1 MDEKG
6 YTITP
11 VSLLLM
17 IPLIILAVAFG
28 DVVDEV
34 NQFSTITIGSDVTEG
49 TVSAVYTY
57 IKYGAAD
64 SGRWGAYNVTRTVID
79 RQHFLTDSK
88 LHVRE
93 VVAGQLSEHV
103 VDSCSKL
110 SRETGRNI
118 SINNKQIPINTTN
131 FTMDNIFTAS
141 DIEVS
146 QVDAYGKGD
155 PYGFYVVVKAGV
167 PIKVEQEGQVYEGTL
182 PEIRGYAPI
191 IGMEDPYIWIQ
202 SSFRTR
208 NAIYPY
214 SQYEKAYD
222 GSLIF
227 HFDDRVDI
235 NRVKIENLGDCLN
248 GTGNPEKIPGMPQ
261 YFPNPNGLNFFER
274 LQGSQIA
281 GEQADTRLSTF
292 VVGDPLSDMHQ
303 GKTISAVDI
312 EYFAEPP
319 IAGTKIMLGGNDY
332 LDSRGAVFYLS
343 STYKTRF
350 ALQSNYN
357 SNKP

>member
-11 VSLLLM
+11 VALLLM
-17 IPLIILAVAFG
+17 IPVIILAVAFG

-34 NQFSTITIGSDVTEG
+34 NQFSTITIGSDVTGG
-49 TVSAVYTY
+49 TVSSVYTY
-57 IKYGAAD
+57 IKYGAGD
-64 SGRWGAYNVTRTVID
+64 SGRWGAYNVTRAVID
-79 RQHFLTDSK
+79 RQNFLPDSK
-88 LHVRE
+88 LYVRE

-103 VDSCSKL
+103 IDSCSKL

-118 SINNKQIPINTTN
+118 SINNKQIPVNTSN

-191 IGMEDPYIWIQ
+191 VGMEDPYIWIK
-202 SSFRTR
+202 SSFRIR

-214 SQYEKAYD
+214 TQYEKSY
-222 GSLIF
+222 GGTEIF

-235 NRVKIENLGDCLN
+235 DNVKIENLGECLN
-248 GTGNPEKIPGMPQ
+248 GTGNPENIQGMPQ
-261 YFPNPNGLNFFER
+261 YFPNQYGLNFFER

-292 VVGDPLSDMHQ
+292 VVGDPLSDIHQ

-319 IAGTKIMLGGNDY
+319 VTGTRIMLRNNEY

-343 STYKTRF
+343 TTYKTRF
-350 ALQSNYN
+350 TLLSTYN
-357 SNKP
+357 NNIP